1 MLEIFSSNTFH
12 NITLPNVENKQNNPF
27 LDLNFFLA
35 LEDSN
40 SIGKGTGWIAFPII
54 AKDNNETLGFM
65 PVFLKEHSYG
75 EYVFDWAWAEAFQQH
90 GLNYYPKMLCGIP
103 FTPITGPRIYAQD
116 IEVKKILIK
125 ALEKILKDHNI
136 SSCHILFPDEKDH
149 LLLNESKWLSRHGVQ
164 FRWENK
170 NYNNFDDF
178 LATLTHNKRKK
189 IKQERKKI
197 KNSNILI
204 TKKNGEKIEIED
216 IDFFYKCYCNT
227 YRDHHST
234 PYLTNNFFHRLLKT
248 MPEKILL
255 VEAEFENEKVAS
267 AFNIIGSDTLYG
279 RYWGALK
286 YIPGLHF
293 ELCYYQGQEFCIE
306 KEITFFEGGAQGEHK
321 LARGFE
327 PFSTYSNHY
336 ISNVDFK
343 IAIEDFLSAESG
355 KIHEYSN
362 ELDDRKPFKKSNS

>member
-1 MLEIFSSNTFH
+1 MIEIVSSNTFH
-12 NITLPNVENKQNNPF
+12 NITLPDVDRMSHNPF
-27 LDLNFFLA
+27 LDLKFLLA

-40 SIGKGTGWIAFPII
+40 SIGKDTGWIAFPII
-54 AKDNNETLGFM
+54 AKKNNETVGFM
-65 PVFLKEHSYG
+65 PIFLKEHSYG
-75 EYVFDWAWAEAFQQH
+75 EYVFDWAWAEAFHQN

-103 FTPITGPRIYAQD
+103 FTPITGPRIYAHD

-125 ALEKILKDHNI
+125 ALEKILEEHGI

-149 LLLNESKWLSRHGVQ
+149 KLLNQSGWLSRHGVQ
-164 FRWENK
+164 FKWQNK

-189 IKQERKKI
+189 IRQERKKI
-197 KNSNILI
+197 KNSNICI
-204 TKKNGEKIEIED
+204 TQKTGEKIKTED
-216 IDFFYKCYCNT
+216 IDFFYQCYCNT
-227 YRDHHST
+227 YREHHSS
-234 PYLTNNFFHRLLKT
+234 PYLTNNFFHRLLKV
-248 MPEKILL
+248 MPEKLLL
-255 VEAEFENEKVAS
+255 VEAEVEDKRVAS
-267 AFNIIGSDTLYG
+267 AFNVIGSETLYG

-293 ELCYYQGQEFCIE
+293 ELCYYQGQEFCIKNKLE
-306 KEITFFEGGAQGEHK
+306 FFEGGAQGEHK

-336 ISNVDFK
+336 ISNQDFRV
-343 IAIEDFLSAESG
+343 AIENFLDAESG

-362 ELDDRKPFKKSNS
+362 ELDDRKPFKKA